1 MLTTI
6 TIVNTGIL
14 PSAGKCMEA
23 ASLGG
28 VQGCS
33 ARGRRE
39 LASVSKSIASAAKSE
54 ELSKYAGW
62 NID

>member
-1 MLTTI
+1 
-6 TIVNTGIL
+6 
-14 PSAGKCMEA
+14 MEA

-39 LASVSKSIASAAKSE
+39 LASVFKSIASAAKSE

-62 NID
+62 TID